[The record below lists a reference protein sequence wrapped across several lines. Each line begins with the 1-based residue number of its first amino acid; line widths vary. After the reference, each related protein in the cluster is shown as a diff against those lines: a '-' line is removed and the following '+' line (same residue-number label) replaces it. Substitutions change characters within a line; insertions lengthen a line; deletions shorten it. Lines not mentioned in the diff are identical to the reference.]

1 VKIDRIVV
9 GAYGPLADLELEH
22 LAESDVVV
30 VYGPNE
36 AGKSS
41 LRSFVATM
49 LYGFSPAARE
59 DHPATPADGH
69 AHGELEL
76 ILPGGGHVRVERHLR
91 ARPAGRAWR
100 GELQEELANRPLAE
114 VAWLERGTYLAL
126 HAFDADELRGL
137 DAATWREIEQRLLGG
152 ASPAFLRP
160 AAIAAQ
166 ELSTAADALWRPD
179 RRGKPRT
186 AELAAQLAQLR
197 EARREALAQ
206 AHAHDAAAAEL
217 ARVRAELASAR
228 RGEAQ
233 LEGRRDLHDRHAP
246 ALRAWQELE
255 RLRSEADA
263 LVPDGLAAR
272 IGDQPGERLEALRRD
287 ADERARELAELRSEV
302 EAARQAAHLGE
313 RERLLVEHAAT
324 IREAALARARSEGE
338 RDQLGVER
346 ARAESQAARSDDLA
360 ARVLGHQLGEADA
373 AALETVQLADLQA
386 ATTRCERAT
395 PAASAPV
402 AHVSAVAV
410 GAAALL
416 CGVLAAL
423 AFALPGARVPLLA
436 GALLS
441 GLAALW
447 LRRARRGA
455 RTMRA
460 ALAERSAGWS
470 ELVAALGDLR
480 VAESRIAHPD
490 QTLVG
495 DIEQLRALTRE
506 RAIAVRRLAQ
516 LEEGELRAAE
526 RGATLAA
533 VLGTDDAER
542 LSQELEGAQRRDA
555 QAVAARER
563 IAELEPRLAAAGDRA
578 EGVATRLVDLV
589 ALVCSASPEGQEADA
604 LDRLHAAAQRRVAAD
619 QRELSLVESEP
630 QLDALLATARERE
643 ASGTRLLLADEEH
656 AALVA
661 ELRGARALAEALMLR
676 EQELSAELDR
686 LGAARTVGDV
696 EGELAAVEEELAGIK
711 RERDRLAL
719 AAALIRRA
727 EREVRERYA
736 PAWLQSAGRY
746 LDAITNGRYRDVAIV
761 ETPGGEPV
769 LEVTRAG
776 EAMPV
781 RVGPPLSRGTLE
793 QIYVAVRLALVDAI
807 DAEARLPMFLDE
819 LFAHWDAHR
828 LDALVRVLGAVEGR
842 QVVVSTCHAAL
853 ADRLERSC
861 GARVI
866 ELPGPGGV
874 LTQRPPRRLAV
885 AAVAPEQEGPTL
897 LDLLESGG

>member
-1 VKIDRIVV
+1 MKIDRIRV
-9 GAYGPLADLELEH
+9 GAYGPLAGLDLEH
-22 LAESDVVV
+22 LAESDLVV

-36 AGKSS
+36 AGKST
-41 LRSFVATM
+41 LRSFVTSM

-59 DHPATPADGH
+59 DHPATPPDGH

-76 ILPGGGHVRVERHLR
+76 IAPDGSHVRVERHLR
-91 ARPAGRAWR
+91 ARPTARAWR
-100 GELQEELANRPLAE
+100 GEAQEELANRPLAE

-126 HAFDADELRGL
+126 HAIDADELGGL

-160 AAIAAQ
+160 AALAAHD
-166 ELSTAADALWRPD
+166 LSTAADALWRAD
-179 RRGKPRT
+179 RRGKPRS
-186 AELAAQLAQLR
+186 AELTAQLAGLR
-197 EARREALAQ
+197 EARREAMGR
-206 AHAHDAAAAEL
+206 AHAHDEVAAEL
-217 ARVRAELASAR
+217 ARVRSELAGAR

-255 RLRSEADA
+255 RLRTEAEQ
-263 LVPDGLAAR
+263 LVPDALAAR
-272 IGDQPGERLEALRRD
+272 IGAQPGERLEALRRE
-287 ADERARELAELRSEV
+287 AEERERERIDLQGEV
-302 EAARQAAHLGE
+302 EAARQAAQVGE
-313 RERLLVEHAAT
+313 REQLLIAHAEM
-324 IREAALARARSEGE
+324 IREAALARARDEGE
-338 RDQLGVER
+338 RDQLSIER
-346 ARAESQAARSDDLA
+346 ARAGSQASRSDDLA
-360 ARVLGHQLGEADA
+360 ARVLGHPLGEADG

-386 ATTRCERAT
+386 ATTRCERAM
-395 PAASAPV
+395 PAASASV
-402 AHVSAVAV
+402 AHVSATAV
-410 GAAALL
+410 GAALLL
-416 CGVLAAL
+416 CAGLAAL
-423 AFALPGARVPLLA
+423 AIAFAGARAPLAAAAVLA
-436 GALLS
+436 
-441 GLAALW
+441 GLAALV

-460 ALAERSAGWS
+460 ALAERTAGWS
-470 ELVAALGDLR
+470 DLVAALGELR

-490 QTLVG
+490 QTLVS

-506 RAIAVRRLAQ
+506 RAIAARRLAQ

-542 LSQELEGAQRRDA
+542 LSHELEAAQRRDA
-555 QAVAARER
+555 QATAARER
-563 IAELEPRLAAAGDRA
+563 QAELEPRAVAAAERA
-578 EGVATRLVDLV
+578 QVVAARLVDLV
-589 ALVCSASPEGQEADA
+589 ALVCSASPGGEEADA

-619 QRELSLVESEP
+619 QRERSLVESEP

-643 ASGTRLLLADEEH
+643 ASGARLLLSDEEH

-661 ELRGARALAEALMLR
+661 ELRETRARAEALMLR
-676 EQELSAELDR
+676 EQELNAELDR

-696 EGELAAVEEELAGIK
+696 EGELRAVEDELAGVK
-711 RERDRLAL
+711 RERDRLVL
-719 AAALIRRA
+719 AAALVRRA

-736 PAWLQSAGRY
+736 PAWLQAAGRY
-746 LDAITNGRYRDVAIV
+746 LDAITHGRYTDVAIV

-819 LFAHWDAHR
+819 LFAHWDAQR
-828 LDALVRVLGAVEGR
+828 LDALVRLLGAVEGR

-866 ELPGPGGV
+866 ELAGPGGV
-874 LTQRPPRRLAV
+874 LTRPARRLAV
-885 AAVAPEQEGPTL
+885 ATAAPEQEGPTL
-897 LDLLESGG
+897 LDLLEG